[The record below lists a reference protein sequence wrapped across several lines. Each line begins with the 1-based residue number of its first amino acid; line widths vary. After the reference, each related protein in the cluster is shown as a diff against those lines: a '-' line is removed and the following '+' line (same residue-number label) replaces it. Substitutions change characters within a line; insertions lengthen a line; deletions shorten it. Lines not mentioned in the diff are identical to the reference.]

1 MKTSNQL
8 RPVRAAVCLALVT
21 AALAGCGGTDGGKKQ
36 STDLP
41 HGSEPVH
48 LDPADFT
55 TRIDNPYRPMSPGSR
70 TVYRSTDSE
79 GTVQRDELTVTN
91 KTKRMADGIEARVVR
106 DTTTENGEV
115 VEDGYDWY
123 AQDSRGNVWYLGELA
138 REYEDGKLAKTSKWE
153 AGVDGAQPGVVMA
166 ADPRPGISYR
176 QTHYA
181 GEEEGDDRAK
191 VLAVRQLVQSPAG
204 HFKDAV
210 LIVDSS
216 PLEPGSLEY
225 KLFARGVGL
234 VRSLVVSGG
243 SDHEELLSY
252 SKGK

>member
-1 MKTSNQL
+1 MEWRGKQT
-8 RPVRAAVCLALVT
+8 AVALIVL
-21 AALAGCGGTDGGKKQ
+21 AALAVPACGGSDDGKKAAGG
-36 STDLP
+36 DLP
-41 HGSEPVH
+41 QGTESVH
-48 LDPADFT
+48 LDSADFT
-55 TRIDNPYRPMSPGSR
+55 TRIDNPYRPMLPGSR
-70 TVYRSTDSE
+70 TVYRSTDSDGAVE
-79 GTVQRDELTVTN
+79 RDVLTVTN
-91 KTKRMADGIEARVVR
+91 ETKRMPDGIEARVVR

-123 AQDSRGNVWYLGELA
+123 AQDSKGNVWYLGELV
-138 REYEDGKLAKTSKWE
+138 REYEDGKLRNTSKWE

-181 GEEEGDDRAK
+181 GQEEGDDRAK

-216 PLEPGSLEY
+216 PLEPNVLEY

-234 VRSLVVSGG
+234 VRSFVVAGG
-243 SDHEELLSY
+243 SDHEELLSA
-252 SKGK
+252 SS